1 MSHYICRPNK
11 ISMWAI
17 LAALSAL
24 FLGIYE
30 IFKKLS
36 VTKNAVLP
44 VLFLSTLASS
54 AIFFPMWWL
63 SKTGTLSPDHL
74 LFVPEVTPHE
84 HFLISIK
91 TLIVLTSWIFTYFSL
106 KHLPLTIVSPIR
118 STGPV
123 WTLLGAIV
131 VFAERLTM
139 MQWAGVLITLAF
151 FYIFSVSGRKE
162 SRESGNSKWIW
173 YIIIGTLAGSV
184 SGLYDKYLLG
194 TCEIHRM
201 AVQCYFSFYQ
211 SLIMFPVVAVLW
223 WPKRH
228 LHSPFVWR
236 WTIPMIGVGL
246 VIADFLYFY
255 ALSYPDSLI
264 SVVSALRRGSVIV
277 AFIAGAVFF
286 HEKNILKKGLEL
298 LGILAGIALLMF
310 GSKH

>member
-1 MSHYICRPNK
+1 
-11 ISMWAI
+11 MWAI

-30 IFKKLS
+30 IFKKIS

-54 AIFFPMWWL
+54 AIFLPLWSM
-63 SKTGTLSPDHL
+63 SRMGTTIPGHI
-74 LFVPEVTPHE
+74 LFVPSVPFHE
-84 HFLISIK
+84 HLLIFIK

-131 VFAERLTM
+131 VFAERLTL
-139 MQWAGVLITLAF
+139 MQWGGVLLTLLF

-162 SRESGNSKWIW
+162 SQASGNGKWIW

-194 TCEIHRM
+194 QCGIDRM
-201 AVQCYFSFYQ
+201 AVQAYFSFYQ
-211 SLIMFPVVAVLW
+211 SLIMFPVVAMLW
-223 WPKRH
+223 WPKRAS
-228 LHSPFVWR
+228 HSPFEWR

-255 ALSYPDSLI
+255 ALSYPESLI
-264 SVVSALRRGSVIV
+264 SVVSALRRGSVVV
-277 AFIAGAVFF
+277 AFIAGAVMFR
-286 HEKNILKKGLEL
+286 EKNILKKGLEL

>member
-1 MSHYICRPNK
+1 
-11 ISMWAI
+11 MWAI

-30 IFKKLS
+30 IFKKTS

-44 VLFLSTLASS
+44 VLLLSTLSS
-54 AIFFPMWWL
+54 TILFLPVWFL
-63 SKTGTLSPDHL
+63 SRQGVLSPDNL
-74 LFVPEVTPHE
+74 FFVPSATPRE
-84 HFLISIK
+84 HFLIFVK
-91 TLIVLTSWIFTYFSL
+91 TIIVLTSWIFTYFSL
-106 KHLPLTIVSPIR
+106 KHLPLTTVSPIR

-131 VFAERLTM
+131 VFAERLTP
-139 MQWAGVLITLAF
+139 MQWAGVLVTLVF

-162 SRESGNSKWIW
+162 TGETSNNKWLW

-184 SGLYDKYLLG
+184 SGLYDKFLLG
-194 TCEIHRM
+194 QIHRM

-211 SLIMFPVVAVLW
+211 VVIMLPIVAILW

-228 LHSPFVWR
+228 AHSPFVWR
-236 WTIPMIGVGL
+236 WSIPMIGVAL

-264 SVVSALRRGSVIV
+264 SVVSALRRGSVV
-277 AFIAGAVFF
+277 VSFIAGAVLL
-286 HEKNILKKGLEL
+286 HEKNVLKKGLEL
-298 LGILAGIALLMF
+298 LGILSGIALLMF